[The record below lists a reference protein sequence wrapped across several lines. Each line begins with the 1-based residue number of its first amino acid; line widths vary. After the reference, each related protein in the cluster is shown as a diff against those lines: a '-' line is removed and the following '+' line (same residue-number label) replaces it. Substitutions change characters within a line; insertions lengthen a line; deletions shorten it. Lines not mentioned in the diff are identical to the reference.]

1 MNAIIARPITLDSG
15 AADAPA
21 TITAGK
27 VTIGLGDIVSIAGSN
42 IPRAIVDIHEQFG
55 ARAIRVDGGTQ
66 AASVWTKQ
74 YARMTV
80 IRTAAEH
87 AEAIAEKPAR
97 KPRATRTPKMPQEV
111 TGDAQALLQD
121 ITDAVLAEDSVG
133 RNRAII
139 AAANAGVERKQIA
152 AAAGLRS
159 VGRYIRAAQRE
170 VTA

>member
-1 MNAIIARPITLDSG
+1 MNTISAAPITIDSG
-15 AADAPA
+15 AITGT
-21 TITAGK
+21 TIRAGK
-27 VTIGLGDIVSIAGSN
+27 ATIGLGDIVSIAGSS
-42 IPRAIVDIHEQFG
+42 IPRAIVDIHDTFG
-55 ARAIRVDGGTQ
+55 ARAVRVDGGTQ
-66 AASVWTKQ
+66 AVSVWTKQ

-80 IRTAAEH
+80 VRTAAEH
-87 AEAIAEKPAR
+87 AEIIAAKAAP
-97 KPRATRTPKMPQEV
+97 KPRATRTPKVAQEV